1 MPVDGF
7 TKALSPQKHQ
17 TFIKH
22 LNLQDVQDK
31 ILLL

>member
-1 MPVDGF
+1 MPADGF

-17 TFIKH
+17 AFIKH

-31 ILLL
+31 IPLL